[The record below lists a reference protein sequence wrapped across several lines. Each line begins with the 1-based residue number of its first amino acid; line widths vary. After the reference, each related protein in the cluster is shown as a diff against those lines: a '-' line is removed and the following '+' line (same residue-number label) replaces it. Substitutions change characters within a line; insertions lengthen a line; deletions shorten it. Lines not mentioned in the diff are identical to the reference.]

1 MTSRRSYSA
10 ARLQDESMEV
20 LLTNAGTSFDPVLV
34 RLFVRMLGIYPPRSV
49 VRLSSGEVGV
59 VLKPHETDITLPTV
73 RVFADAKGTLIEP
86 VDIDLSDAAAAAGR
100 RIEGCLDPEGM
111 NVDVD
116 DYL

>member
-1 MTSRRSYSA
+1 
-10 ARLQDESMEV
+10 
-20 LLTNAGTSFDPVLV
+20 
-34 RLFVRMLGIYPPRSV
+34 
-49 VRLSSGEVGV
+49 
-59 VLKPHETDITLPTV
+59 
-73 RVFADAKGTLIEP
+73 VFADAKGTLIEP

>member
-1 MTSRRSYSA
+1 
-10 ARLQDESMEV
+10 
-20 LLTNAGTSFDPVLV
+20 
-34 RLFVRMLGIYPPRSV
+34 MLGIYPPRSV

-59 VLKPHETDITLPTV
+59 VLKPHDTDVTVPTV
-73 RVFADAKGTLIEP
+73 RVFADAAGAFIDP

-100 RIEGCLDPEGM
+100 RIEGCLDPAGL